1 MFKLHL
7 EVPTKFR
14 GPPAPSLEPR
24 AALEAASCRDV
35 RHATDQLGGIMDS
48 GTDGML

>member
-24 AALEAASCRDV
+24 AALEAASCRDL
-35 RHATDQLGGIMDS
+35 RHAIDQLGEIMDS
-48 GTDGML
+48 RVGGTL

>member
-24 AALEAASCRDV
+24 ASLDAASCRDV
-35 RHATDQLGGIMDS
+35 RHAIDQLGEIMDS
-48 GTDGML
+48 GSEGAL

>member
-7 EVPTKFR
+7 EMPTKFR

-24 AALEAASCRDV
+24 AAREAASCRDV
-35 RHATDQLGGIMDS
+35 RHAIDQLGEIMDS
-48 GTDGML
+48 STQGTL